1 MFKVVNDTH
10 RLASLQMQK
19 KMPKSHAEIQKA
31 YWERQK
37 EKKGAAYI
45 EKEKN
50 RKRQAYVPVSELYG
64 KALKKQRL
72 DQLERVQEWQKEKKE
87 SEVTSKAV
95 AETSLS
101 ESRQTWN
108 VLKTATNTQRLVV
121 KLDFNQDKK
130 RNASC
135 KRVTRALSKAHRKI
149 GKLEDENQKLQSK
162 AWRLEKRIQ

>member
-1 MFKVVNDTH
+1 MFKLVNDTH

-72 DQLERVQEWQKEKKE
+72 D
-87 SEVTSKAV
+87 
-95 AETSLS
+95 
-101 ESRQTWN
+101 
-108 VLKTATNTQRLVV
+108 
-121 KLDFNQDKK
+121 
-130 RNASC
+130 
-135 KRVTRALSKAHRKI
+135 
-149 GKLEDENQKLQSK
+149 
-162 AWRLEKRIQ
+162 